1 MTKNYFTF
9 FFFFFLLQSYPSTH
23 DVEEDTNT
31 TEMALDVSVYFG
43 TFRGLMKKMM
53 DGIQDKLEQVTPIG
67 KRIAGRLAY
76 EKRNN

>member
-9 FFFFFLLQSYPSTH
+9 QSYRSIH

-43 TFRGLMKKMM
+43 TFRGLMKNMM
-53 DGIQDKLEQVTPIG
+53 DDIQDKLEQVTPIG

>member
-1 MTKNYFTF
+1 
-9 FFFFFLLQSYPSTH
+9 
-23 DVEEDTNT
+23 
-31 TEMALDVSVYFG
+31 MALDVSVYFG